1 MCASAPTPGDMGEDA
16 GMTTYRARF
25 DAAVSFTNG
34 GGLQAQ
40 GFLVDLP
47 SADASAAVVREL
59 FLNSLGLLM
68 AGEVELSNVEVV
80 EAPHKGTRGGPASPT
95 PTDSASSTRGDQRPV
110 ADGTTRGGR
119 QRYVELSQVIRDG
132 LITLPNLP
140 GPEIGKHLT
149 REGSREIYTPGTEFE
164 IGRITM
170 VTNTGTYLDS
180 PYHRYPDGHDLTGF
194 KLERTADLPAVVV
207 RLDDSVRL
215 GIDAA
220 ALAPYDV
227 SGKAVLL
234 QTGDDA
240 RFGTP
245 QYVENAHFLSRDG
258 AEWLIRNGATL
269 VGIDAANIDDMTD
282 GTRPAHTLLLGA
294 GIAIVEHLTGLAQV
308 PPTGA
313 TFTAAAPRI
322 EGLGTFPVRAFA
334 KLPS

>member
-1 MCASAPTPGDMGEDA
+1 MQ

-25 DAAVSFTNG
+25 DAAVTFTNG

-40 GFLVDLP
+40 GFLVDVL
-47 SADASAAVVREL
+47 SADVSAAAVGEL

-68 AGEVELSNVEVV
+68 AGEVELSNLEII
-80 EAPHKGTRGGPASPT
+80 EATHKGTRGGPSSPT
-95 PTDSASSTRGDQRPV
+95 PTG
-110 ADGTTRGGR
+110 GGR
-119 QRYVELSQVIRDG
+119 PRYVELSQVIRDG

-149 REGSREIYTPGTEFE
+149 REGSREIYAPGTEFE

-170 VTNTGTYLDS
+170 VTNTGTYMDS

-194 KLERTADLPAVVV
+194 TLERTTDLPAVVV
-207 RLDDSVRL
+207 RVDDSAKL
-215 GIDAA
+215 GIDSA
-220 ALAPYDV
+220 ALATYDV
-227 SGKAVLL
+227 RGKAVLL

-245 QYVENAHFLSRDG
+245 QYVENAHFLTRDG
-258 AEWLIRNGATL
+258 AEWLIGNGAVL

-294 GIAIVEHLTGLAQV
+294 GIAIVEHLTDLVKV

-313 TFTAAAPRI
+313 TFTATAPRI